1 MPYICEFC
9 SSTFSSRTGL
19 CNHKRSARYCLQNR
33 GKEIPI
39 FTCQNCQKEFTG
51 KRCLDSHIEKCP
63 KYISSLQEQLCKKDS
78 EIATLN
84 SVNTTITRKLIQ
96 VTQQNQDYEKTI
108 QTQKEQISDL
118 QNSLKDVA
126 VQGVK
131 KSTTTNILK
140 LQPLTKEWLDAQAL
154 LLTNGHLS
162 QGVAG
167 LAQFAAD
174 NSFKDRVVCTD
185 VNRKSLRYKE
195 GDGKVSKDPKG
206 KKLSKMFF
214 ESIKSKTDDILPNMM
229 EKIKDELDYAGEEQ
243 EVLEAVMS
251 KMTELINVEKGIKQ
265 ITKGQEHELKEE
277 FTKQLCEL
285 LPNP

>member
-1 MPYICEFC
+1 MINERNTCDIC
-9 SSTFSSRTGL
+9 SKNFSEKRQL
-19 CNHKRSARYCLQNR
+19 QVHKKKCNLLNYVLTIEEKLQ
-33 GKEIPI
+33 
-39 FTCQNCQKEFTG
+39 
-51 KRCLDSHIEKCP
+51 
-63 KYISSLQEQLCKKDS
+63 KKD
-78 EIATLN
+78 ALN
-84 SVNTTITRKLIQ
+84 LDLTKKLIQ
-96 VTQQNQDYEKTI
+96 ATQQIRDHETTIEKLE
-108 QTQKEQISDL
+108 KQISDL

-162 QGVAG
+162 QGAAG
-167 LAQFAAD
+167 LAQFAVD

-195 GDGKVSKDPKG
+195 DNGKVSKDPKG

-214 ESIKSKTDDILPNMM
+214 ESIKSKADGIIPEMV
-229 EKIKDELDYAGEEQ
+229 EKIKQELDDTGGEPEM
-243 EVLEAVMS
+243 LEAVMG

-265 ITKGQEHELKEE
+265 ITKGQEHELKED
-277 FTKQLCEL
+277 FTRQLCEL